1 MSDEIVRRRRGQ
13 AVPCEKPPRN
23 SWLDKELADC
33 DFKDERLGKRF
44 RSLLEQLSSSPGDSI
59 PLVCQDWANTKAAY
73 RFLDNDRVS
82 EAEILAG
89 HFHATRDRAAA
100 ADGPI
105 LVLHDTTEFT
115 YKRDDIGA
123 IGKTTVGVAG
133 VDRDGRPRLYTA
145 CGILMHS
152 SLAVTTDGL
161 PLGLTA
167 IKFWSREKFKGTNAL
182 KKRINPTRVPIE
194 KKESIRWLDNLRQST
209 TLLERPETCVH
220 IGDRESDIYELFCTA
235 KDAGTH
241 FLLRTCV
248 DRLAGDGS
256 HTIAVEMA
264 ETRCKGLHRVEVR
277 DRHGDISHAILE
289 VKFRRIN
296 VRPPIGKQSRY
307 PELDLTVL
315 HATER
320 RKPRGRDRIDWKL
333 ITDLSITS
341 RADAIEKLN
350 WYAQRWKIETF
361 HKILKSGC
369 GAERSKLRTAERLV
383 NLLAT
388 FCILSWRIFWMTM
401 LNRCTRHMKP
411 TLAFTPLEI
420 DLLNRIL
427 PEPVDSLT
435 RPRPSLNASLTQLAR
450 LGGYMNRAGDAA
462 PGNTVIWRGISRLT
476 DIEIGYLLGSKMDA
490 L

>member
-1 MSDEIVRRRRGQ
+1 MANEIVRGRRRRT
-13 AVPCEKPPRN
+13 VPYEKPP
-23 SWLDKELADC
+23 STWLDHELADC
-33 DFKDERLGKRF
+33 EFKDERLGKRF
-44 RSLLEQLSSSPGDSI
+44 RSLIEQLSSSPGNSI
-59 PLVCQDWANTKAAY
+59 ALVCQDWANTKAAY

-82 EAEILAG
+82 EVEILGG
-89 HFHATRDRAAA
+89 HFQATRDRAAA
-100 ADGPI
+100 ASAPI

-115 YKRDDIGA
+115 YKRDDIEA

-194 KKESIRWLDNLRQST
+194 EKESMRWLDNLRRST
-209 TLLERPETCVH
+209 ALLERPDSCIH
-220 IGDRESDIYELFCTA
+220 IGDRESDIYELFCAA
-235 KDAGTH
+235 KDIETH

-256 HTIAVEMA
+256 HTIATEMA
-264 ETRCKGLHRVEVR
+264 ETRCKGVHRIEVR
-277 DRHGDISHAILE
+277 DHHGAVSHAKLE
-289 VKFRRIN
+289 LRFRRIKIL
-296 VRPPIGKQSRY
+296 PPIGKKSRY
-307 PELDLTVL
+307 PSLDLTVL

-320 RKPRGRDRIDWKL
+320 GRPRGRDRIEWKL
-333 ITDLSITS
+333 VTDLPISS
-341 RADAIEKLN
+341 RSEAIEKLN

-369 GAERSKLRTAERLV
+369 RAEQSKLRTAERLV

-388 FCILSWRIFWMTM
+388 FCILSWRMFWMTM
-401 LNRCTRHMKP
+401 LNRCTRHLKP

-420 DLLNRIL
+420 DLLNRLI
-427 PEPVDSLT
+427 PEPLIKNS
-435 RPRPSLNASLTQLAR
+435 PRAPSLNSSLTQLAR
-450 LGGYMNRAGDAA
+450 LGGYLNRAGDKPA
-462 PGNTVIWRGISRLT
+462 GNTVIWRGLSRLT
-476 DIEIGYLLGSKMDA
+476 DIEIGYLLGSRNVGN
-490 L
+490 

>member
-115 YKRDDIGA
+115 YKRDDIEA

-194 KKESIRWLDNLRQST
+194 EKESIRWLDSLRQST
-209 TLLERPETCVH
+209 TLLERPEICVH

-450 LGGYMNRAGDAA
+450 LGGYMNRAGDAP

>member
-450 LGGYMNRAGDAA
+450 LGGYMNRAGDAP